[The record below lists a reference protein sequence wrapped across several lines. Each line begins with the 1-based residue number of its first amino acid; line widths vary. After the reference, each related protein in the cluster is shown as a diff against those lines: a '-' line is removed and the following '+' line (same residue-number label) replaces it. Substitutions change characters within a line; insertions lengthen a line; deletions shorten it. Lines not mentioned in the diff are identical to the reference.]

1 MNITFEKQQQQ
12 QQNLAF
18 KIKENPT
25 LEKKLSVP
33 GKKQNLISENK
44 TESGF

>member
-1 MNITFEKQQQQ
+1 MNITFEKQQHQ

-18 KIKENPT
+18 KTKENPT

-33 GKKQNLISENK
+33 GKK
-44 TESGF
+44 

>member
-12 QQNLAF
+12 QQNLTF
-18 KIKENPT
+18 KTKENPT

-33 GKKQNLISENK
+33 GKK
-44 TESGF
+44 